1 MRHLTRLQLEDKYN
15 ELVAREREL
24 FLRIK
29 DSELFNELNELV
41 RDLKTNSFC
50 RGLEAGKEIYNN

>member
-1 MRHLTRLQLEDKYN
+1 MKDLTRKQLEKKYN
-15 ELVAREREL
+15 ELVAKEMEL

-29 DSELFNELNELV
+29 DSELFNELNELF

-50 RGLEAGKEIYNN
+50 RGIEAEKEIYKY